1 MGISILAGRD
11 FRPQDDAAAP
21 KVAIVNQTAA
31 RTWFGAANPIG
42 ERLALGADAKAAD
55 IEIVGVVK
63 DARYAGLNQ
72 QGPNGPNVLYIPAAQ
87 DTPVTQGGIDR
98 GTFEVRTTAN
108 PLALADRVCHTVRD
122 TDARVP
128 VSNIRT
134 MAVQVES
141 TIVKERLMAT
151 ISTFFGAL
159 ALLLAAIGLYG
170 IMAYAVARRT
180 TEIGIRMAL
189 GAKRSTVQ
197 WMVLRDT
204 FLLVVIGIAIGIPAA
219 LSLTRFAKSLLFG
232 VEANDPLTIACASL
246 LMLLI
251 AVAAGY
257 LPARRASRV
266 DPMIALRYE

>member
-31 RTWFGAANPIG
+31 RTWFGAENPIG
-42 ERLALGADAKAAD
+42 KHLAIAEQKEVD
-55 IEIVGVVK
+55 IEVIGVVR
-63 DARYAGLNQ
+63 DASYAGLNQ
-72 QGPNGPNVLYIPAAQ
+72 EGPNGRNVLY
-87 DTPVTQGGIDR
+87 TPVTQGVIGR

-108 PLALADRVCHTVRD
+108 PLALADQVRRAVQVTD
-122 TDARVP
+122 TRVP

-134 MAVQVES
+134 MAVQAAS

-219 LSLTRFAKSLLFG
+219 LSLTRFAKSLLYG
-232 VEANDPLTIACASL
+232 VEANDPLTIACAAL
-246 LMLLI
+246 LMVLI
-251 AVAAGY
+251 AAAAGY

>member
-1 MGISILAGRD
+1 
-11 FRPQDDAAAP
+11 
-21 KVAIVNQTAA
+21 
-31 RTWFGAANPIG
+31 
-42 ERLALGADAKAAD
+42 
-55 IEIVGVVK
+55 
-63 DARYAGLNQ
+63 
-72 QGPNGPNVLYIPAAQ
+72 
-87 DTPVTQGGIDR
+87 
-98 GTFEVRTTAN
+98 
-108 PLALADRVCHTVRD
+108 
-122 TDARVP
+122 
-128 VSNIRT
+128 
-134 MAVQVES
+134 MAVQAAS

-219 LSLTRFAKSLLFG
+219 LSLTRFAKSLLYG
-232 VEANDPLTIACASL
+232 VEANDPLTIACAAL
-246 LMLLI
+246 LMVLI
-251 AVAAGY
+251 AAAAGY